1 MCVANELVETQF
13 FFHIPVAGF
22 GLAFGLNDAPTI
34 VPPAVIVVGGIRSQP
49 FRRRGG
55 VVRVGAHGSEY
66 EQLSANGDL
75 VVEDGFLCVGLAG
88 QDENGTD
95 LQRFHPV
102 DRAGARS
109 SGEPILIFRQ
119 QLPNRGEMFRLL
131 RFEIEIQR
139 D

>member
-1 MCVANELVETQF
+1 M
-13 FFHIPVAGF
+13 
-22 GLAFGLNDAPTI
+22 
-34 VPPAVIVVGGIRSQP
+34 
-49 FRRRGG
+49 
-55 VVRVGAHGSEY
+55 RVGAHGPEN
-66 EQLSANGDL
+66 EQLSAFGDL
-75 VVEDGFLCVGLAG
+75 VVEDSFLLFGLAG

-102 DRAGARS
+102 DGAGAWS
-109 SGEPILIFRQ
+109 SGEPILILRQ